1 MKAPI
6 HGAMAL
12 LSALPLGWAPAV
24 LAQATGDVSTGTPAV
39 LTDLDRVFAEVRIG
53 VGSVAPA
60 STVKV
65 TPSEVAAVS
74 VSPLT
79 ATVDPRSRATPDAAA
94 AYGAT
99 LGTWFSFL
107 GAWAKN
113 LGVSFD
119 YSH

>member
-53 VGSVAPA
+53 VGGVAPA

-65 TPSEVAAVS
+65 TPTEVAAVS

-79 ATVDPRSRATPDAAA
+79 THDRRGLLTPDHESPCFACQNAGWEATAERSLNEWWLFPAA
-94 AYGAT
+94 
-99 LGTWFSFL
+99 
-107 GAWAKN
+107 
-113 LGVSFD
+113 
-119 YSH
+119 